1 MIFFS
6 ERDFENLFD
15 TGLELKADS
24 LRTELT
30 DFFFGGKMP
39 FIISFFDQ
47 EKICPRWNVEGDK
60 KICQRLKRKT

>member
-24 LRTELT
+24 LRTELP
-30 DFFFGGKMP
+30 DFLKKKMP